1 MVTHP
6 AMSSSGDACS
16 YDTPR
21 APLSPVTGGDAED
34 TPLIT
39 RIVILWDTNLY
50 AGYIFH
56 NILIIVSV

>member
-1 MVTHP
+1 MTHP
-6 AMSSSGDACS
+6 AMAFSGDSCS

-21 APLSPVTGGDAED
+21 ASLSPVTGEDAED

-39 RIVILWDTNLY
+39 SIVIFWDTNLY
-50 AGYIFH
+50 SGYIFH